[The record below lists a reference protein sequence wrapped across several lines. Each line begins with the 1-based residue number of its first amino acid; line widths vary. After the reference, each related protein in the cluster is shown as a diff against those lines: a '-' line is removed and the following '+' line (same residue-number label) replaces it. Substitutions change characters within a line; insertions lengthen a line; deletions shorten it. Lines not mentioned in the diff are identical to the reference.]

1 MSILDIIL
9 IGFTIILM
17 IQAFFRKKHFNEII
31 FYLVIDLVLIFLH
44 FIFDVTRW
52 QVFILYGMP
61 VFAISHALID
71 LIQIKKLRR
80 TLHVVITIPIVF
92 ITIISIG
99 LTYTLPLP
107 KMDYT
112 LGDYNIGTTLLNLKD
127 TTRQESFGPKTG
139 RREIRLQIWYPT
151 ETKDGLK
158 ALWFADGEDVLQ
170 AMTKSFGLKGFMLNH
185 LLEVESNALINVP
198 ISENEVTYPVIVL
211 SHGWASSRI
220 FHMHYGEY
228 LASNG
233 YIVVGVDHTYGSTAT
248 RLKDGSVASIDESIL
263 PEEDFLDEGAVLIDV
278 YKEDIAFVM
287 NELSFLNETLSMI
300 NNKMDLNQ
308 IGLLGHSTGGAA
320 SGLYAMEN
328 DIQSL
333 VLLDP
338 WFKPVEA
345 EPVDEPLLIICSDE
359 WKEEDQYTDIKKM
372 SPYIYALED
381 SRHQDFTLSYKLS
394 PVLQW
399 FNQTGKDSSELQM
412 KMILN
417 HFNVHLKQLQDEM
430 IRDTRL
436 NYIEISSY

>member
-1 MSILDIIL
+1 
-9 IGFTIILM
+9 
-17 IQAFFRKKHFNEII
+17 
-31 FYLVIDLVLIFLH
+31 
-44 FIFDVTRW
+44 
-52 QVFILYGMP
+52 
-61 VFAISHALID
+61 
-71 LIQIKKLRR
+71 
-80 TLHVVITIPIVF
+80 
-92 ITIISIG
+92 
-99 LTYTLPLP
+99 
-107 KMDYT
+107 
-112 LGDYNIGTTLLNLKD
+112 
-127 TTRQESFGPKTG
+127 
-139 RREIRLQIWYPT
+139 
-151 ETKDGLK
+151 
-158 ALWFADGEDVLQ
+158 
-170 AMTKSFGLKGFMLNH
+170 
-185 LLEVESNALINVP
+185 
-198 ISENEVTYPVIVL
+198 
-211 SHGWASSRI
+211 
-220 FHMHYGEY
+220 
-228 LASNG
+228 
-233 YIVVGVDHTYGSTAT
+233 
-248 RLKDGSVASIDESIL
+248 
-263 PEEDFLDEGAVLIDV
+263 
-278 YKEDIAFVM
+278 M

-320 SGLYAMEN
+320 SGLYAMEH

-338 WFKPVEA
+338 WFKPVEV

-412 KMILN
+412 KIILN